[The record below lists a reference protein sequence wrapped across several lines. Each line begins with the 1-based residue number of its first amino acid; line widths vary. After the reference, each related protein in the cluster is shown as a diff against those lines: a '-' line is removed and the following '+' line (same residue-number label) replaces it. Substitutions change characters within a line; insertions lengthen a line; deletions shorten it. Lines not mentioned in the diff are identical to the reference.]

1 MTNRAFGSFLDFAV
15 HMAEAAVAVRVAE
28 HHALD
33 RAAAI
38 IEKDAKARIGS
49 YQDAAGPFAAWAPLA
64 ESTVADRVAKGFTPD
79 EPELRTGQLRDSI
92 SRQVE
97 GLEAAVGST
106 SEVMVWQELGTE
118 KMPPRAILGP
128 AAFDN
133 REKIEKALGHAV
145 LHALEYGAARNFVEL
160 PE

>member
-1 MTNRAFGSFLDFAV
+1 MSERAFTSFLDFAV

-33 RAAAI
+33 HAAAI
-38 IEKDAKARIGS
+38 VEKDAKKRIGT
-49 YQDAAGPFAAWAPLA
+49 YQEEVGPFAGWAPLA
-64 ESTVADRVAKGFTPD
+64 ESTVKDRVSKGFTPD
-79 EPELRTGQLRDSI
+79 DPELRTGELRDSI

-97 GLEAAVGST
+97 GLEAAIGST
-106 SEVMVWQELGTE
+106 SDVMVWQELGTE
-118 KMPPRAILGP
+118 KMPPRPILGP
-128 AAFDN
+128 AAYAN